1 MERKTAGEKRIGSLG
16 NDWEGR
22 HLGIWFLW
30 VAHGSGL
37 CTRRGIKSSGRFRG
51 IQGQELAT
59 SGSHWNGKKQS
70 HEGSLLDSPPRRP
83 VRQNSELLQENS
95 GIDSRSERSGVSPRF
110 MLLAPLRSLV

>member
-22 HLGIWFLW
+22 QLGIWFLW
-30 VAHGSGL
+30 VAHGSRL

-51 IQGQELAT
+51 IKGRELAIL
-59 SGSHWNGKKQS
+59 GSHWNGKKQS
-70 HEGSLLDSPPRRP
+70 HEGILLDSPPGRP
-83 VRQNSELLQENS
+83 VRQNSKLLQENS
-95 GIDSRSERSGVSPRF
+95 GIDSGSERSGVSPRF